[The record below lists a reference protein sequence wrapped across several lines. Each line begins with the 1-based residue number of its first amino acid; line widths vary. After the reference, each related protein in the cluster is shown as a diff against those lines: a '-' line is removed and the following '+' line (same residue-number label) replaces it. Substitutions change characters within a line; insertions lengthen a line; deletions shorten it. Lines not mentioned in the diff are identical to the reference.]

1 MKKIHFSTANHPD
14 QWWADD
20 YGGVIKFASEVDAKA
35 AERLFNDITARAEV
49 APQFVK
55 IGILHRRRTGDVDF
69 LQEAEVIPL
78 GLHETLDVY
87 ATSQCMNSKP

>member
-1 MKKIHFSTANHPD
+1 MTFDEWWLANG
-14 QWWADD
+14 QR
-20 YGGVIKFASEVDAKA
+20 YYVSEPFPKNGLFVDMARDA
-35 AERLFNDITARAEV
+35 FNAGQAQRAEV